1 MITPAPRTVV
11 TLLLLL
17 GGALVST
24 MILLATNDEE
34 EKSSRPELSL
44 AYYLDQAELTGTGP
58 DGELLYQV
66 WTERASQSP
75 SDSSIALE
83 RVRMKY
89 SAPGNATP
97 WELKANSGTIPADTS
112 VIALRGNVIA
122 VSKSSRDNTIIR
134 TQRLNIDP
142 ATREATTNRK
152 VIVEFNGRKVNATG
166 MLANLETNRLE
177 LLSNVNGKFLP

>member
-1 MITPAPRTVV
+1 MITPEPRTVA

-17 GGALVST
+17 GGALIST
-24 MILLATNDEE
+24 MLLLATNEE
-34 EKSSRPELSL
+34 EQKTARPELSL
-44 AYYLDQAELTGTGP
+44 AYYLDKAELSGTGP
-58 DGELLYQV
+58 DGKLLYEV

-75 SDSSIALE
+75 SDSSIALD

-89 SAPGNATP
+89 TAPGGATP
-97 WELKANSGTIPADTS
+97 WELQANSGKIPADTS
-112 VIALRGNVIA
+112 IIALRGNVIA
-122 VSKSSRDNTIIR
+122 VSRNDRNNTIIR

-142 ATREATTNRK
+142 EMREATTNRK
-152 VIVEFNGRKVNATG
+152 VVVEFNGRKVNATG